1 MGDEVEDG
9 TMGVQPNHMQQQK
22 RGSVLTGLAG
32 GTQPRETNR
41 CPYTDDL
48 TVSWLGW
55 VQTPQY
61 FEHCYELKVLGDPCG
76 HRNAV
81 FFDAVQCGLDGYGSA
96 FFAGTNAIFRRAALD
111 SIGGIRY
118 GTLTEDA
125 FTGRCLNKKGWDSGY
140 FRKDWEGEIG
150 DPNERFPL
158 ASGTVPDSVSATF
171 KQRKR
176 WAQGS
181 CEIQFMPKERPDM
194 LMDLVWWKQFQIDNP
209 ITCPPSGKDRPLKQ
223 RFMRFCF
230 FFNAMYYP
238 WHSFAAII
246 YYMVNCYM
254 MVYGTLPFYLNSR
267 VVFCA
272 MVPWILLR
280 GYLNRL
286 ASVSVKNLDSQ
297 RGQETWFS
305 FSPVFLMAMWDAI
318 YSRVTGK
325 QAAWAN
331 TGGLKGGGSIL
342 ELPNLVIIIVLFFC
356 WCFAIY
362 RFYSPEFSDFET
374 PWQWFPGLFFGAFLI
389 AQLWPMVK
397 MSAQEYMGWSYDTL
411 TDFSGYLS
419 VMCWYAFLIY
429 FCSQWKYIYQTTYS
443 CSPYWADACYNT
455 SQYNIYRVHNTF
467 DIAERKRPNGVQVL
481 GDDWIVSVPV
491 SSSVDDDETFE
502 IAKCAAGKL
511 WSLKFQ
517 KRSEGGTCHT
527 GNTSMPTFYPTRE
540 PSTAPTSEP
549 TLAPYPTPTATPSAA
564 RPTDAPGPSSF

>member
-1 MGDEVEDG
+1 MAEIEDG
-9 TMGVQPNHMQQQK
+9 SKGVVPQNMQMK
-22 RGSVLTGLAG
+22 RPTVLKGLAEAD
-32 GTQPRETNR
+32 QPRETNR
-41 CPYTDDL
+41 CPYSDDL
-48 TVSWLGW
+48 TTSWLGW

-125 FTGRCLNKKGWDSGY
+125 FTGRCLNQKGWDSGY

-181 CEIQFMPKERPDM
+181 CEIQFMPKEKPDM
-194 LMDLVWWKQFQIDNP
+194 CMDLDWWKQYQIDHP
-209 ITCPPSGKDRPLKQ
+209 IQCPPSGKNRPLKQ

-305 FSPVFLMAMWDAI
+305 FSPVFLLALWDAF
-318 YSRVTGK
+318 YSRITGK
-325 QAAWAN
+325 QATWAN

-342 ELPNLVIIIVLFFC
+342 ELPNAIIIVILFAC
-356 WCFAIY
+356 WAFAIY
-362 RFYSPEFSDFET
+362 RFYDPEFSDFET

-397 MSAQEYMGWSYDTL
+397 MSTQEYFGWSYDTL

-419 VMCWYAFLIY
+419 VMCWYAFLVF
-429 FCSQWKYIYQTTYS
+429 FCAQWKYTYQTTYS

-455 SQYNIYRVHNTF
+455 SQYDIYRVRPTF
-467 DIAERKRPNGVQVL
+467 FEGVTDGYERGKSNVESWTDLREY
-481 GDDWIVSVPV
+481 VPV
-491 SSSVDDDETFE
+491 SESIEDDETFE
-502 IAKCAAGKL
+502 IQKCAAGKL

-517 KRSEGGTCHT
+517 ERSEGGTCHT
-527 GNTSMPTFYPTRE
+527 GNTSMPTPYPIPLPTVA
-540 PSTAPTSEP
+540 PSPEP
-549 TLAPYPTPTATPSAA
+549 TKMPEPMPTVMPTGG
-564 RPTDAPGPSSF
+564 RPTDPPQSSG